1 MGVFKA
7 PRITETDRL
16 TIVPAA
22 SEVFY
27 NSDDKLFYGGDG
39 STVGGFPIGLNA
51 TPAVSAAYT
60 DPSVLVGTIPSG
72 YRIVNVVVVVAT
84 TFDDPTAQ
92 IDIGTVLLPSVLVVP
107 GDVDL
112 TIAGQYSIPTDF
124 LAATSTEIYMTL
136 TSNASVQGS
145 VFAYLEVGV

>member
-1 MGVFKA
+1 MGILKA
-7 PRITETDRL
+7 PRVTTTDRL
-16 TIVPAA
+16 TIVPAS
-22 SEVFY
+22 SEIMFDTDLGLY
-27 NSDDKLFYGGDG
+27 FGGNS

-72 YRIVNVVVVVAT
+72 YRIVNVVVVVSV